1 MFPAWLDNTVKA
13 GGLLA
18 LVGALVVIGLLYYGI
33 SPQAMDMGYMPQQPV
48 PYSHRLHAGEL
59 GIDCRYCHNTVEHSA
74 FASVPPTDTCMNC
87 HTTIRPTSEK
97 LAPVFQSH
105 ATGMPVQ
112 WIRVH
117 DNPDFVY
124 FDHSA
129 HVTRGVGCV
138 ECHGR
143 VDKMDEV
150 YQAEALS
157 MAWCLGCH
165 RDPDARLRP
174 PEEVTNMTWVA
185 PGDPAEYGAELRA
198 TRNINPPTDCSTC
211 HR

>member
-1 MFPAWLDNTVKA
+1 
-13 GGLLA
+13 
-18 LVGALVVIGLLYYGI
+18 
-33 SPQAMDMGYMPQQPV
+33 
-48 PYSHRLHAGEL
+48 
-59 GIDCRYCHNTVEHSA
+59 
-74 FASVPPTDTCMNC
+74 
-87 HTTIRPTSEK
+87 
-97 LAPVFQSH
+97 
-105 ATGMPVQ
+105 
-112 WIRVH
+112 
-117 DNPDFVY
+117 
-124 FDHSA
+124 
-129 HVTRGVGCV
+129 
-138 ECHGR
+138 
-143 VDKMDEV
+143 MDEV